1 MNAKLVIVLGLAVLA
16 AADSGSVE
24 FRGYG
29 VPSSESRS
37 FESYESSEAKY
48 DFQWA
53 VKDDSSYNDFGH
65 QEGRDGDNTQG
76 SYYVHLPDGRLQKV
90 TYYVDGDD
98 GYIADVKYDGS
109 ASFESGSFESG
120 SSESGSYEAPRYTPP
135 QARYYDS
142 NESNFRLE
150 ILADILAHST
160 LLPQLVI
167 VLGLAALA
175 AADSGSVEFRGYGV
189 PSSESRSFESYE
201 SSEAKYDFQWAVKD
215 DSSYND
221 FGHQEGRDGD
231 NTQGSY
237 YVHLPDGRL
246 QKVTYYVDGDD
257 GYIAD
262 VKYDGSASFES
273 GSFESGSSE
282 SGSYEAPRYT
292 PPQARYYDSNE
303 SK

>member
-1 MNAKLVIVLGLAVLA
+1 MNAK
-16 AADSGSVE
+16 
-24 FRGYG
+24 
-29 VPSSESRS
+29 
-37 FESYESSEAKY
+37 
-48 DFQWA
+48 
-53 VKDDSSYNDFGH
+53 
-65 QEGRDGDNTQG
+65 
-76 SYYVHLPDGRLQKV
+76 
-90 TYYVDGDD
+90 
-98 GYIADVKYDGS
+98 
-109 ASFESGSFESG
+109 
-120 SSESGSYEAPRYTPP
+120 
-135 QARYYDS
+135 
-142 NESNFRLE
+142 
-150 ILADILAHST
+150 
-160 LLPQLVI
+160 LVI

-292 PPQARYYDSNE
+292 PPQARYYDSDE